1 MNWRGILSTVVI
13 AAVVFSSCNKDEEPQ
28 QEDFD
33 KGALLVNLS
42 GNIILPSLNQFS
54 SELNDLNDEVAQL
67 SQSTSAQDFQNV
79 RNLWKSA
86 YITWQTV
93 KIFDFGPIRNNGFK
107 GAIGTYPVD
116 TTDINANI
124 SSGSY
129 SLVTASN
136 ADAVGLPSL
145 DYLLYRVG
153 ALDSIQSNAN
163 CRTYIQNVV
172 DKMVNETNT
181 VVNGWSTY
189 ESTFNA
195 STGTSSTSGFSLFI
209 NEFNR
214 DYELAKTAKVGIPL
228 GKQSLDIQM
237 PEYIEARYSGISF
250 DLLQENIIAL
260 QKVYNGYSFDGS
272 SSGMSCDD
280 YLLHLERSNL
290 DNTINTNFIQ
300 IINKVEGFTNSFE
313 VAMETNTSECDELY
327 LMLQQQVVNIK
338 TDMTSAFGVLIT
350 YQDNDGD

>member
-1 MNWRGILSTVVI
+1 MNWRAILSTVV
-13 AAVVFSSCNKDEEPQ
+13 VVSLVFSSCNKDDEPQ

-33 KGALLVNLS
+33 KGAMLVNLS
-42 GNIILPSLNQFS
+42 GNIILPAINQFGI
-54 SELNDLNDEVAQL
+54 ELNDLNDEVAQL
-67 SQSTSAQDFQNV
+67 SQNTSAQDLEDI
-79 RNLWKSA
+79 RNLWKST
-86 YITWQTV
+86 YLTWQTV
-93 KIFDFGPIRNNGFK
+93 KIFDFGPIRDNGFK
-107 GAIGTYPVD
+107 GATGTYPVD

-129 SLVTASN
+129 SLVTAAN
-136 ADAVGLPSL
+136 ADAIGLPSL

-153 ALDSIQSNAN
+153 ALDSIQSNPI
-163 CRTYIQNVV
+163 CRTYIQDVV
-172 DKMVNETNT
+172 EKMVNETNT
-181 VVNGWSTY
+181 VISGWGTY

-237 PEYIEARYSGISF
+237 PEYIEARYSGFSF
-250 DLLQENIIAL
+250 DLLRASIVAL
-260 QKVYNGYSFDGS
+260 QKVYNGYSFNGS
-272 SSGMSCDD
+272 SSGISCDD
-280 YLLHLERSNL
+280 YLLHLDRSNL
-290 DNTINTNFIQ
+290 DNTINTNFNQ
-300 IINKVEGFTNSFE
+300 IIDKIDSFSNSFE
-313 VAMETNTSECDELY
+313 VAMESNTTECDELY
-327 LMLQQQVVNIK
+327 LKLQQQVVNIK